1 MLTENE
7 RDELISFIVNAD
19 KLPLNERDYK
29 ILRDLLSLIR
39 ALNLRASL
47 LKAKEAK
54 EKAEKAKLIASWST
68 F

>member
-7 RDELISFIVNAD
+7 RDELITLIINCD
-19 KLPLNERDYK
+19 KLNLNEKDYK
-29 ILRDLLSLIR
+29 ILRDLLKLAR
-39 ALNLRASL
+39 ALNLRAKL

-54 EKAEKAKLIASWST
+54 TKAEKAKLIVAWST